1 MAHEGR
7 PRQAGETTRVTA
19 VTGIM
24 LCRLIRRRGPRLA
37 RHHGWSAP
45 GISRT
50 ARTHGKGSDDVQIG
64 AMNHPMRDVGAEI
77 RTFRELGFDFVDL
90 TLEPAR
96 AHPSVIDLRSVTAA
110 LAETGL
116 GVVGHTAWYL
126 PIASPFERL
135 RQSALDIMTE
145 CYDVFARLGVQRV
158 NVHPDQRISLY
169 DRDWI
174 VERNVE
180 SLRYLAQQATERGM
194 QLMVENIP
202 GLFNQKETLRRLLDE
217 VPGLGWHLDV
227 GHANL
232 GGSGNLTSQ
241 LLEALGDRLVHV
253 HLSDNK
259 GGDAD
264 LHLPLGAGTIDW
276 PAIVGALQQH
286 GYDGTIT
293 LEVFSLDL
301 DYLAISRRKLRHLWD
316 DSAPGLH
323 RSAAEA

>member
-1 MAHEGR
+1 
-7 PRQAGETTRVTA
+7 
-19 VTGIM
+19 M
-24 LCRLIRRRGPRLA
+24 L
-37 RHHGWSAP
+37 
-45 GISRT
+45 
-50 ARTHGKGSDDVQIG
+50 IG
-64 AMNHPMRDVGAEI
+64 AMNHPMRDVAAEI

-96 AHPSVIDLRSVTAA
+96 AQPAAIDLASVARA

-116 GVVGHTAWYL
+116 DVVGHTAWYL

-135 RQSALDIMTE
+135 RRAALDIMVE
-145 CYDVFARLGVQRV
+145 CYDVFARLGVRRV

-174 VERNVE
+174 VDRNID
-180 SLRYLAQQATERGM
+180 SLRYLARQAGERGI

-202 GLFNQKETLRRLLDE
+202 GLFNQIDTLRRLFE
-217 VPGLGWHLDV
+217 GVPELRWHLDV

-232 GGSGNLTSQ
+232 GAPGNTTPQ
-241 LLEALGDRLVHV
+241 LLTALGERLVHV

-276 PAIVGALQQH
+276 PGIITALRRH

-293 LEVFSLDL
+293 LEVFSPDL
-301 DYLAISRRKLRHLWD
+301 DYLAASRRKLRRLWD
-316 DSAPGLH
+316 EAGAGSA
-323 RSAAEA
+323 